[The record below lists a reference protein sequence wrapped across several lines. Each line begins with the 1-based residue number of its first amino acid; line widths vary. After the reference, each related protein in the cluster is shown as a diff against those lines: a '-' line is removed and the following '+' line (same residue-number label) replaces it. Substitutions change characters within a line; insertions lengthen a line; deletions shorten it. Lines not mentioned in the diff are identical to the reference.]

1 MEEFCIYLS
10 DLTDEAQERLIE
22 FLGNNGNY
30 DVIPIVVLERRDDDE
45 W

>member
-10 DLTDEAQERLIE
+10 DLTDETQERLIE